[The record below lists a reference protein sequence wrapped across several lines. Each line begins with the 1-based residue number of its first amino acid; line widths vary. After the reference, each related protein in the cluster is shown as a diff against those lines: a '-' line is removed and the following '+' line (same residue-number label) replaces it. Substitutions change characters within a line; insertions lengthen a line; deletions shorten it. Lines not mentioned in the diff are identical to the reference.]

1 MNTIILRKIVEGTPR
16 KELGMMQNIRKR
28 KESKRKEQGKARFD
42 KEKLV
47 KLKKEKKEEKEE
59 NIGKLKKKLERKQNK
74 KFKKQMKKEKDKP
87 EEKYSDISRRK
98 RMKVWMLVVALI
110 SCLFIGRIAWIQF
123 VMGEELK
130 QMAYEQQSLDRA
142 VNPRRG
148 TIYDATGKTILAV
161 SSTVNTITVNPNNI
175 SKENKEKVAR
185 ALSNIFELDYE
196 TVLKKVKKNTSIET
210 IVRRIEKKKADELRI
225 WMEDNGITVGINID
239 EDTKRYYPYNSLAS
253 QVIGFCGSDNQGLD
267 GIEAIYEEELQ
278 GEKGRITKVTDA
290 NGGEIEGEGEN
301 YISAID
307 GNDLVISIDATIQG
321 IAEKYLK
328 EACIDNVC
336 TDGGNIIIM
345 NPKTGDILAMA
356 GYPNYNLNEPYETTI
371 EELKGNWDNLSESDQ
386 IKEMQKVWRNKA
398 VADTYEPGSTFKLI
412 TTSAALEEGITTTDK
427 EGEFCCTGGITIAG
441 VRISCWRYYN
451 PHGSES
457 LRQALMNSCNPV
469 FIGLGQE
476 IGVSKYYDYLEKFGL
491 LKRTGIDLPG
501 EAGSIFLKEDKVGP
515 VELATISFGQ
525 RFEITPIQMITAVS
539 TIANKETY
547 VKPRIVKQI
556 IDSQTGEITN
566 IPVEETEKVISK
578 ETAEGVLSMMGSVV
592 AQGTGKNAQVQG
604 YSIGGKT
611 GTSEDGVNTG
621 KYVTSFVGVAP
632 VSDPEVVILITLYNP
647 TGEGGHQGG
656 GVAAPI
662 ASQVL
667 GEVLPYLE
675 IQQDNISEEDI
686 KKEVEVPNVVG
697 MTISEAK
704 KVLEEAG
711 VGISY
716 EEVEEDISEKIV
728 TSQVP
733 VGGIKIYE
741 GTNVV
746 IEYGEK

>member
-1 MNTIILRKIVEGTPR
+1 MNNEF
-16 KELGMMQNIRKR
+16 KR
-28 KESKRKEQGKARFD
+28 KENSKRKNKLVPRFD
-42 KEKLV
+42 KKEV
-47 KLKKEKKEEKEE
+47 IKLKKEKSNSQE
-59 NIGKLKKKLERKQNK
+59 NIQKIKRKVEKKQNRK
-74 KFKKQMKKEKDKP
+74 YKKQIKKEREQIK
-87 EEKYSDISRRK
+87 EKYGEISRRK
-98 RMKVWMLVVALI
+98 RFKIWIFVSILI
-110 SCLFIGRIAWIQF
+110 FSIFILRIAWIQF
-123 VMGEELK
+123 VMGNDLK
-130 QMAYEQQSLDRA
+130 QMALEQQSLDRA

-175 SKENKEKVAR
+175 AKEDKEKVAR
-185 ALSNIFELDYE
+185 AMSNIFELDYD
-196 TVLKKVKKNTSIET
+196 TVLKKIKRNTSIET
-210 IVRRIEKKKADELRI
+210 IVRKVEKQKADELRV
-225 WMEDNGITVGINID
+225 WMEDNDIEVGINID

-267 GIEAIYEEELQ
+267 GIEAIYEEELK

-301 YISAID
+301 YISAVD
-307 GNDLVISIDATIQG
+307 GNDLVLSIDSTIQG

-328 EACIDNVC
+328 EACIDNKC
-336 TDGGNIIIM
+336 TDGGNITIM

-356 GYPNYNLNEPYETTI
+356 GYPNYNLNEPYETI
-371 EELKGNWDNLSESDQ
+371 NEDLKSTWDSLSETEQ
-386 IKEMQKVWRNKA
+386 VKEMQKVWRNKA

-412 TTSAALEEGITTTDK
+412 TASAALEEGITTTDK
-427 EGEFCCTGGITIAG
+427 EGEFCCTGGINIAG

-476 IGVSKYYDYLEKFGL
+476 IGVKKYYNYLEKFGL
-491 LKRTGIDLPG
+491 LKKTGIDLPG

-539 TIANKETY
+539 TIANKGTY

-556 IDSQTGEITN
+556 IDSRTGEVKD
-566 IPVEETEKVISK
+566 IPVEETKGVISK
-578 ETAEGVLSMMGSVV
+578 ETAEGVLSMMETVV
-592 AQGTGKNAQVQG
+592 AEGTGKNAQVQG

-632 VSDPEVVILITLYNP
+632 ISDPQVVVLITLYNP

-662 ASQVL
+662 GSQVL

-675 IQQDNISEEDI
+675 VQKDNETEKNT
-686 KKEVEVPNVVG
+686 KKEVELPNLIG
-697 MTISEAK
+697 KTLKETK
-704 KVLEEAG
+704 KILEELNLDINYEAEGENSLDKKIINQIPSSG
-711 VGISY
+711 V
-716 EEVEEDISEKIV
+716 
-728 TSQVP
+728 
-733 VGGIKIYE
+733 KIYE
-741 GTNVV
+741 GTKV
-746 IEYGEK
+746 IVECEQ